1 MTANPSQF
9 DSNAAEKLTG
19 WNVTPKAP
27 RSSPGQ
33 TLMFETGDGL
43 SRSVRKSLD
52 QGQRLLFDA
61 DTTPTK
67 EA

>member
-1 MTANPSQF
+1 MTANPSQI

-19 WNVTPKAP
+19 WNITPKAP

-33 TLMFETGDGL
+33 QVLFESGDGL
-43 SRSVRKSLD
+43 SRSVKKSID

-61 DTTPTK
+61 DHTPTK